1 MLGIFK
7 KCLPDIFVR
16 SVAELDEDFYRANSI
31 TAVIFDIDNTL
42 VRHTEPVPT
51 PEVREYFESLDRWG
65 IRAAVVSNNKKE
77 RVQKFCEP
85 LGVPYAARAYKPRRK
100 PLRAIAARLG
110 AVPENTCLV
119 GDQLFTD
126 IFGANR
132 MGFFSV
138 AVTALGENET
148 GFVSFK
154 RFFEKLLINFAR
166 RETER
171 AKEQK

>member
-1 MLGIFK
+1 MLKIFK
-7 KCLPDIFVR
+7 KCLPDMFVR
-16 SVAELDEDFYRANSI
+16 SVLELDEEFFRSHRI
-31 TAVIFDIDNTL
+31 KGVIFDIDNTL
-42 VRHTEPVPT
+42 VRHTEAVP
-51 PEVREYFESLDRWG
+51 PAEIREYFSHLAKWG
-65 IRAAVVSNNKKE
+65 VRAAVVSNNKKE
-77 RVQKFCEP
+77 RVQKFCAP

-100 PLRAIAARLG
+100 PLRTIAAKLG
-110 AVPENTCLV
+110 VPPDEICLV

-154 RFFEKLLINFAR
+154 RFFENLLLQSAQ
-166 RETER
+166 
-171 AKEQK
+171 KEKRKKC

>member
-1 MLGIFK
+1 MLKIFK
-7 KCLPDIFVR
+7 KCLPDMFVR
-16 SVAELDEDFYRANSI
+16 SVFELDEEFYRSRGI
-31 TAVIFDIDNTL
+31 KGVIFDIDNTL
-42 VRHTEPVPT
+42 VRHTEAVPPAEIT
-51 PEVREYFESLDRWG
+51 EYFSRLDKWG
-65 IRAAVVSNNKKE
+65 VRAAVVSNNKKE
-77 RVQKFCEP
+77 RVQKFCAP

-100 PLRAIAARLG
+100 PLRTVAAKLG
-110 AVPENTCLV
+110 VPPDEICLV

-154 RFFEKLLINFAR
+154 RFFENLLLKSVQ
-166 RETER
+166 
-171 AKEQK
+171 KEKRKKC